1 MRALTRAR
9 HGLALTRARH
19 GLAAPRAR
27 RFSSDDFA
35 SRVRR
40 ALVDHVNNFDAG
52 RKLAEGS
59 LAARLHAFV
68 TAHVNQ
74 GLLFNVCQL
83 CSLGASLSMEWTA
96 VRCFLIGSSA
106 SWMVFHSSFPLPR
119 PTRIAWSTLFCLTHA
134 RSLYLHLAE
143 ERDVTLAPDDEALY
157 EAGFAPHG
165 FTKWQFQQLFASAVH
180 RTLGEGEYLFEE
192 GEPIDRVTILVEG
205 AYMFTWHQDL
215 DMSMTDRLRLRAA
228 DPDGWRRRALE
239 HCTVPIAITPR
250 HKGLYIVTTHGA
262 GVPALHD
269 RDFYVAGARERLRH
283 LADEHGVY
291 RWYASARATAPCRVI
306 ELPRDAVH
314 ELCERHPRLAAAA
327 ANLQIRLLQNQ
338 VSHLVRNDAAMIEGK
353 DAEIRTQ
360 KRGHL
365 LRVMAAAF
373 T

>member
-1 MRALTRAR
+1 MQTFWPAR
-9 HGLALTRARH
+9 
-19 GLAAPRAR
+19 
-27 RFSSDDFA
+27 S
-35 SRVRR
+35 V
-40 ALVDHVNNFDAG
+40 
-52 RKLAEGS
+52 
-59 LAARLHAFV
+59 
-68 TAHVNQ
+68 
-74 GLLFNVCQL
+74 
-83 CSLGASLSMEWTA
+83 
-96 VRCFLIGSSA
+96 
-106 SWMVFHSSFPLPR
+106 PL
-119 PTRIAWSTLFCLTHA
+119 STL
-134 RSLYLHLAE
+134 
-143 ERDVTLAPDDEALY
+143 
-157 EAGFAPHG
+157 
-165 FTKWQFQQLFASAVH
+165 
-180 RTLGEGEYLFEE
+180 
-192 GEPIDRVTILVEG
+192 
-205 AYMFTWHQDL
+205 
-215 DMSMTDRLRLRAA
+215 
-228 DPDGWRRRALE
+228 
-239 HCTVPIAITPR
+239 PIAITPR